1 MGEDR
6 ACRYEPEA
14 ASELEQRENRG
25 GLNVCSRPQRKAASS
40 AVVAS
45 AARAAGAF
53 AVSIPSIG
61 LSNAK
66 YNISRKMGSSSSAFY
81 QNVCEVAVRIK
92 TSYAES
98 VVSLSWAS
106 YNWG

>member
-1 MGEDR
+1 MGEDG
-6 ACRYEPEA
+6 ACRDEPDVA
-14 ASELEQRENRG
+14 KGLEQRENRG
-25 GLNVCSRPQRKAASS
+25 VHVCSRPQRKAASS

-66 YNISRKMGSSSSAFY
+66 QISPTKWVVISP
-81 QNVCEVAVRIK
+81 NVPK
-92 TSYAES
+92 H
-98 VVSLSWAS
+98 L
-106 YNWG
+106 